1 MLVTVSYSTLIIKDI
16 QMKKRFLLLCV
27 FAVSF
32 FPGII
37 NTVFAQNEPVLYFCE
52 KYDSKKGEIG
62 VSDRFTTGY
71 LTVMV
76 KSDYELGLED
86 VHIQFD
92 KLDERSK
99 SFEFYKKFDYV
110 IDPEMSYVFF
120 AKNSESDLKFEE
132 AGFYRV
138 FLLDDNDRTVASAL
152 IEIVPK

>member
-1 MLVTVSYSTLIIKDI
+1 
-16 QMKKRFLLLCV
+16 MKKKFLVLFV
-27 FAVSF
+27 FAMLF
-32 FPGII
+32 FPGLL

-76 KSDYELGLED
+76 KSDDALNLED

-92 KLDERSK
+92 KLNERNK
-99 SFEFYKKFDYV
+99 KFEYYKKFDYV
-110 IDPEMSYVFF
+110 IEPDMSYVFF
-120 AKNSESDLKFEE
+120 AKNSDSDLKFEE

-138 FLLDDNDRTVASAL
+138 FLLDDRDKTVASAL
-152 IEIVPK
+152 IEIIPK